1 MSKNKAG
8 PQKYQS
14 DVRDEYANRAILL
27 TLICNPEI
35 YSSVNLEFQLLLAF
49 LFLGEKFL

>member
-1 MSKNKAG
+1 MADTIKIWKEFKKIIPIIPQKKAR

-14 DVRDEYANRAILL
+14 DMRNEYAITAILL

-35 YSSVNLEFQLLLAF
+35 
-49 LFLGEKFL
+49 